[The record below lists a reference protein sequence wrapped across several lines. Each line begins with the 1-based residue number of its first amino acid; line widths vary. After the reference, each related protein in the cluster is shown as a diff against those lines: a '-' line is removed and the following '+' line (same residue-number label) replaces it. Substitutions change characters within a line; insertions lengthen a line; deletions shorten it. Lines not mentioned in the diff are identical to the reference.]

1 MSSDVLVIGAGVCGL
16 TAIKACLEEGLNP
29 VCFERYDDLGEVTV
43 AVCKTLLASISYRSI
58 GMLRNGKRINLKLTI
73 GLITSHIRFD
83 II

>member
-43 AVCKTLLASISYRSI
+43 AVCERYLY
-58 GMLRNGKRINLKLTI
+58 
-73 GLITSHIRFD
+73 
-83 II
+83 